1 MAGQPAR
8 RAFPSASFGNMPA
21 TTRSLGIRFHMGTKV
36 PPNSF
41 RPKKNI
47 VVYLNGFGLAGSGWR
62 ARYHDSQGTTVD
74 TQGTCWAS
82 HTVATGL
89 VVSGGDVVRI
99 MSTLFCR
106 MSSRATCDGRLGFGG
121 LSFTRRCTL
130 MVVLP
135 TLK

>member
-89 VVSGGDVVRI
+89 VVSGVDVVRI

-106 MSSRATCDGRLGFGG
+106 MSSRATCDARLGSDW
-121 LSFTRRCTL
+121 LSFTRMFTL
-130 MVVLP
+130 
-135 TLK
+135 